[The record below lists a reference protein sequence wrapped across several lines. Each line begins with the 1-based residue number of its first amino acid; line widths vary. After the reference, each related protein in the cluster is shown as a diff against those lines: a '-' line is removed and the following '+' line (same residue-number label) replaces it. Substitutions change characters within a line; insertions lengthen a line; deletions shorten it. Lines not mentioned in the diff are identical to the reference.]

1 MKREYGIDLL
11 KMMAMIMVVT
21 HHILNTGVETK
32 VLENLGGGGVM
43 HIYNAGVSFVLLLRG

>member
-32 VLENLGGGGVM
+32 VLENLGGGCYA
-43 HIYNAGVSFVLLLRG
+43 HL